1 MAVKLSLYCLWLHV
15 KCFRGFHSDGWFTW
29 VVWAWLLACMYD
41 CVYECSLINLCMC
54 MRGFVSISFVSII
67 IRYSFSKVRELF
79 FISTCRNFIT
89 IQNSLFVSVDTI
101 RRINYSMVRENIVM
115 MSYFVPTLAKKNC
128 VPMWYN
134 VDINGHSCQL
144 LIFVY

>member
-15 KCFRGFHSDGWFTW
+15 KCFKRFSQWWMVYLGCMSLT
-29 VVWAWLLACMYD
+29 VSLYVWL
-41 CVYECSLINLCMC
+41 CVWMLTYIRVC

-79 FISTCRNFIT
+79 FISTCRNLIT

-115 MSYFVPTLAKKNC
+115 MSYFVPTLAKKKLC
-128 VPMWYN
+128 SDV
-134 VDINGHSCQL
+134 V
-144 LIFVY
+144 